1 VIAMNGMRFFTSYA
15 VIRSVIMAIGFCLL
29 IRPLGIEGAAL
40 GVLSAGVVDIVYLS
54 ISLRKYMDVKF
65 TDIALKSYAKP
76 ILLGMISASVIYYN
90 RPLITDWL
98 SFLLAG
104 IVYSVLFLILGF
116 AIKVLGE
123 EEKRMI
129 KNVLTRFL
137 R

>member
-1 VIAMNGMRFFTSYA
+1 
-15 VIRSVIMAIGFCLL
+15 
-29 IRPLGIEGAAL
+29 
-40 GVLSAGVVDIVYLS
+40 
-54 ISLRKYMDVKF
+54 MDVKF